1 MYIEV
6 LSLDSD
12 DSWIIFSI
20 ISIIPNNGGVLTF
33 AFYFNVH
40 LENKIIQKRTIEARK
55 VLSNQVPPHSDFHL
69 YHLPLVYSTLAILVF
84 F

>member
-33 AFYFNVH
+33 AFYFNVQPG
-40 LENKIIQKRTIEARK
+40 E
-55 VLSNQVPPHSDFHL
+55 
-69 YHLPLVYSTLAILVF
+69 
-84 F
+84 